1 VKIVSGRDERKN
13 RLIEHT
19 VYEGILTHNREWT
32 GDDDSRVAT
41 RIGEEFVCWGYF
53 AGHLRGKYVRVS
65 IAVLEE

>member
-1 VKIVSGRDERKN
+1 MKTVSGRDERKN
-13 RLIEHT
+13 RLIEYK

-32 GDDDSRVAT
+32 GDDGSRVVT

-53 AGHLRGKYVRVS
+53 ARYLRGKHVRVS